1 MCHQFSKCSHWLSA
15 LPSHTSFCCMGMAQ
29 AMCFHDA
36 LPHGHWVW
44 SLCRNLVQPQAL
56 SCCIWMLA
64 HWLPHKLLIGA
75 ENEHIKSSRLL
86 VVYKTK
92 DPLWQWGQIGLHSKS
107 CGRAITD
114 LNAFPPDSDSNLQIY
129 RQRIIP
135 KLNELPFK
143 SRNKRFLKFQF
154 KSLSLFLSLSVFFC
168 HSVYMFVCT
177 FIFSAI
183 DQTNLSFLYVTQ
195 SPHPFRGWCC
205 CCWYKQHDQSNLDM
219 KGFLWVPH

>member
-29 AMCFHDA
+29 
-36 LPHGHWVW
+36 
-44 SLCRNLVQPQAL
+44 
-56 SCCIWMLA
+56 
-64 HWLPHKLLIGA
+64 
-75 ENEHIKSSRLL
+75 
-86 VVYKTK
+86 
-92 DPLWQWGQIGLHSKS
+92 GQIGLHSKS

-114 LNAFPPDSDSNLQIY
+114 LNEFPPDSDSNLQIY

-143 SRNKRFLKFQF
+143 SRNKRFLKFHF

-205 CCWYKQHDQSNLDM
+205 CC
-219 KGFLWVPH
+219 